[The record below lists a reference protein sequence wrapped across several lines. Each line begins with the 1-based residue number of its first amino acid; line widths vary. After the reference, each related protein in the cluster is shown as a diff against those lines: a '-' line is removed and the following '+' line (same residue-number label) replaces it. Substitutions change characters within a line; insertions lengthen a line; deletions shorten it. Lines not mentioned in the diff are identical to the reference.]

1 MTRFGLQLPNFSLGV
16 PDDALFDTVVDFAVA
31 GEESGFTSLWVMD
44 HLYQLPA
51 LGGEDQPMLE
61 AYTLLGALAA
71 RTRSV
76 QLGTLVTGVT
86 YRNPALLAKEV
97 TTLDVIS
104 GGRAIL
110 GLGAAWHDIE
120 HVAFGFAY
128 PSDRERLDRLE
139 EALQICRGMFTQ
151 DVTSFTGTHY
161 RVKNVKNLPRP
172 IRPDGIPIMVGGG
185 GEKRTLRLVAQYAD
199 ACNVSG
205 DLDTVRH
212 KLEVL
217 RKHCTD
223 VGRDPAEVA
232 TTRLGALFL
241 VDTQDQSA
249 ETQEMIVGLAGE
261 EFASAC
267 TIGNDEQVVE
277 QVAALL
283 EAGVQD
289 PIFNMPFADAA
300 TVRRAGT
307 LLTSRFS

>member
-31 GEESGFTSLWVMD
+31 GEESGFSSLWVMD

-71 RTRSV
+71 RTRTV
-76 QLGTLVTGVT
+76 RLGTLVTGVT
-86 YRNPALLAKEV
+86 YRNPALLAKQI

-104 GGRAIL
+104 RGRAIL
-110 GLGAAWHDIE
+110 GIGAAWHDIE
-120 HVAFGFAY
+120 HVAFGFDY

-139 EALQICRGMFTQ
+139 EALQICTGMFRDDT
-151 DVTSFTGTHY
+151 TTFTGTHY
-161 RVKNVKNLPRP
+161 RVANVKNLPRP
-172 IRPDGIPIMVGGG
+172 IRSEGIPIMVGGG
-185 GEKRTLRLVAQYAD
+185 GERRTLRLVAQYAD

-217 RKHCTD
+217 RGHCAA
-223 VGRDPAEVA
+223 VGRDPAEVT

-241 VDTQDQSA
+241 VDTSEQSVA
-249 ETQEMIVGLAGE
+249 TREMIVGLAGE
-261 EFASAC
+261 EFAAAC
-267 TIGNDEQVVE
+267 TIGDEDQVVE
-277 QVAALL
+277 QVTAILD
-283 EAGVQD
+283 AGVQE
-289 PIFNMPFADAA
+289 PIFNMPFADTA
-300 TVRRAGT
+300 TVRRAGE
-307 LLTSRFS
+307 LLTSRFG